1 MRGWFQIA
9 VAFVGICCVTQASGN
24 VDARIDV
31 DAREIPW
38 HKTVTFSIVVEAPV
52 DAEISIGDM
61 RDHFGGLMQFGDPI
75 TTNAPLPDGRK
86 RITQTYTLEAP
97 KAEPGKF
104 QPDPVTITVKGGD
117 IISLP
122 CPEITVRQ
130 LTQEEEQQAQ
140 RFAPALD
147 PLNVPK
153 RFWEYW
159 QFWAGVSVTA
169 LLLTLAYAL
178 YRWHKR
184 GRPGKPQRI
193 APPWETALAR
203 LASLEAKGWRE
214 AGKLEPYYVE
224 LSAILRHYIEDRFN
238 LHAPER
244 TTPEFLIEAS
254 TSGKLTDEH
263 QRMLASFLR
272 YSDRVKFA
280 KLEPTAEDAAR
291 NYTEV
296 KRFVEETVP
305 APPPTEAAA

>member
-1 MRGWFQIA
+1 MRRWFQVA
-9 VAFVGICCVTQASGN
+9 VVFAATCCAAHAAGDVE
-24 VDARIDV
+24 ARIDV
-31 DAREIPW
+31 DTKEIPW
-38 HKTVTFSIVVEAPV
+38 HKTVTFSIVVEAPA
-52 DAEISIGDM
+52 DAEIAIGNM
-61 RDHFGGLMQFGDPI
+61 GNHFGGLMQFGDPI
-75 TTNAPLPDGRK
+75 TTNVPLPGGRT
-86 RITQTYTLEAP
+86 RTTQTYTLEAP

-117 IISLP
+117 VISLP
-122 CPEITVRQ
+122 SPEITVRQ

-140 RFAPALD
+140 RFAPALE

-159 QFWAGVSVTA
+159 QFWTGVCATA
-169 LLLTLAYAL
+169 LLLTIVFAL
-178 YRWHKR
+178 YRWFKR
-184 GRPGKPQRI
+184 VRPAKPQRI

-203 LASLEAKGWRE
+203 LASLEAKGWRD

-224 LSAILRHYIEDRFN
+224 LSAILRHYIEDRFD
-238 LHAPER
+238 LRAPER

-280 KLEPTAEDAAR
+280 KFEPTAEDAAR

-305 APPPTEAAA
+305 APAPTEAAA